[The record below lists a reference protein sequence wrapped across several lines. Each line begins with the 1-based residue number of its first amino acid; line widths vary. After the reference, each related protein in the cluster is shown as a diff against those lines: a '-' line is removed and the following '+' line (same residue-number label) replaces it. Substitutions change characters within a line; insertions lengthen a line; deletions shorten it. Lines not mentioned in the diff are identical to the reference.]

1 MHKRNKERKRNQK
14 LECSRYA
21 HYIIEANIIILNWQR
36 PLWEED

>member
-21 HYIIEANIIILNWQR
+21 HYIEANIIILNWQR